1 MFAARLQNAVYLIIA
16 RVTLYERAMLTIGQV
31 APKASCAQLRLLSRV
46 STQHRSSR
54 DFNERQQIE
63 NMSQS
68 QLNTAQLVFEE
79 KPLHVPTL
87 EELQQ
92 GKHKSEGA
100 AAAAAAVTRCSRVKR
115 AATAK

>member
-1 MFAARLQNAVYLIIA
+1 MFADNLRNAVYLIIE
-16 RVTLYERAMLTIGQV
+16 RVTLYERAMLAIGQ
-31 APKASCAQLRLLSRV
+31 ASPKASCAQLRLLSRI
-46 STQHRSSR
+46 SKQHRSSR
-54 DFNERQQIE
+54 DFNERHSNSSSQQIG

-92 GKHKSEGA
+92 GKFKEGEQ
-100 AAAAAAVTRCSRVKR
+100 
-115 AATAK
+115 